1 MAPTLQLNLLGT
13 LELALDG
20 QPLLALRSQKAIALL
35 VYLACNPGP
44 QRREFLADLFW
55 DASSTAQSLSNLRT
69 VLSRL
74 RPYTDDYLLI
84 TPETIAIAPDCDLH
98 TDVAVLE
105 KELSLT
111 PEHLSAG
118 SAFQLAEA
126 LGLYRGDFLTGFY
139 LRDASGFEQWTIVER
154 ERLRFLITQSYRRL
168 VAYYLQKA
176 DYPAGIHAARAWLGL
191 DPTDEEAHAQ
201 LIRLLAYSGQRS
213 AALTQFENCRQILQA
228 ELDIE
233 PSDELQTLHRQIS
246 AGDIPAPALTSVETR
261 PSPSIRHSAPVR
273 LPPRLT
279 SFVGR
284 EEDVAAICARFA
296 QPDRR
301 LITLVG
307 EGGVGKS
314 SLALGV
320 GEAILSEA
328 KLGETTRDNWSDG
341 VCFVSLAEVEA
352 SPEVTLP
359 HRLATALAQAVGL
372 LFSTSPGATEP
383 ARQLFDFLRDRS
395 LLLILDNFEH
405 LIAGTSFVTELRR
418 AAPGCRLLITARQPL
433 QIEGESVVRLVGL
446 PVPPQ
451 NAALPLPDAAYASVA
466 LFVERAR
473 QRLHTFALSSDDRQ
487 ALGHLCR
494 LVAGNALA
502 LELAAAWVEHYSLPE
517 MTALL
522 EANILDFL
530 HSPRPGANERHR
542 SLRRVMETSWGLL
555 TREQQETLAQLSLFR
570 GSFQRDAALTVTGSR
585 LAQLAELVN
594 SSLVQQR
601 GPGRYELHEMVH
613 QFSAE
618 KLDLWPDG
626 GEASAERYARYYLAL
641 VGRVE
646 RTPKQI
652 GQISQELANVRQ
664 AWSWAVEKRNVAGL
678 AGASSGLWNFYLR
691 KGLFQEAEE
700 AFGRAIDA
708 VLATTTDTVGRR
720 RALASLRVAQ
730 AVFLNIRSHFTEA
743 IAVAEEAIGYGLQEE
758 NEAIIA
764 QGYLQWGTALYRQG
778 RYSDAVK
785 RFQMALVAAEDAGL
799 AGDQADILRQLG
811 VAWMEQGDFA
821 QAQGCGEE
829 ALALYRRT
837 GNRLGEGNTL
847 TDIGWMNQR
856 QQKFEEARTYL
867 EEAQRVHE
875 SIDNRHGVTIAL
887 LNLGIVRQM
896 LGKFSSAY
904 DAYQQLLQHLSDQP
918 DRYHHSLVNH
928 SLGVLLTRMGDYP
941 TARRH
946 LMTALE
952 IDRSTGDR
960 GGLAWSYNALGMIH
974 NHLGDPKTGLAYHK
988 QALEIGQEQ
997 GAATV
1002 EGIAWLGIGQDLQAL
1017 GQWAQAQSAYENA
1030 IVVQSKLAQN
1040 IRVIESRGG
1049 LSRCL
1054 LALDTPAPALE
1065 QVEQILDYLATQP
1078 LLGAAQPALVYWNC
1092 YTVLRALED
1101 DRAPALLAQAF
1112 EFVQRQAARIQ
1123 DEHLR
1128 HSYLHELP
1136 PHPAILHE
1144 VESLRLSPRFSGIG
1158 VSAPKTGY
1166 KR

>member
-1 MAPTLQLNLLGT
+1 MTASLQLNLLGT
-13 LELALDG
+13 LELTLDD
-20 QPLLALRSQKAIALL
+20 QPLTGLRSQKAIALL
-35 VYLACNPGP
+35 AYLACNPTP
-44 QRREFLADLFW
+44 QRREFMADLLW
-55 DASSTAQSLSNLRT
+55 DASSTSQSLSNLRT

-74 RPYTDDYLLI
+74 RSHVPDHLLV
-84 TPETIAIAPDCDLH
+84 TSDTIAIAPDCDLH
-98 TDVAVLE
+98 TDVACLE
-105 KELSLT
+105 KQLT
-111 PEHLSAG
+111 LTTENLAAG
-118 SAFQLAEA
+118 SAARLTEA
-126 LGLYRGDFLTGFY
+126 LGRYRGDFLAGFY
-139 LRDASGFEQWTIVER
+139 LRDASGFEQWVTVER
-154 ERLRFLITQSYRRL
+154 ERLRFVAIQGYRRL

-176 DYPAGIHAARAWLGL
+176 EYPSGIDAARAWMGL
-191 DPTDEEAHAQ
+191 DPIDEDAHAQ
-201 LIRLLAYSGQRS
+201 AMRLFAHSGQRT
-213 AALTQFENCRQILQA
+213 AALAQYENCRQILQT

-233 PSDELQTLHRQIS
+233 PSDELQSLHRQIS
-246 AGDIPAPALTSVETR
+246 TGDIPAPALAGAETR
-261 PSPSIRHSAPVR
+261 PHPTIRHN

-284 EEDVAAICARFA
+284 EEEVAAICAQLAR
-296 QPDRR
+296 PDRR

-314 SLALGV
+314 SLARGV
-320 GEAILSEA
+320 GEEILSQAMPEDWPD
-328 KLGETTRDNWSDG
+328 RI
-341 VCFVSLAEVEA
+341 CFVSLAEVEA
-352 SPEVTLP
+352 DPGSTLP

-372 LFSTSPGATEP
+372 VFSTNRSAAEP

-405 LIAGTSFVTELRR
+405 LLAATTFVTDLLH
-418 AAPGCRLLITARQPL
+418 AAPECRLLITARQPL
-433 QIEGESVVRLVGL
+433 QVVGESVVRLSGL
-446 PVPPQ
+446 PVPPKK
-451 NAALPLPDAAYASVA
+451 AALPLPDSAYPSVA
-466 LFVERAR
+466 LFIERAR
-473 QRLHTFALSSDDRQ
+473 QRLHTFALSTDDRR

-522 EANILDFL
+522 EANMLDFL
-530 HSPRPGANERHR
+530 HSPWPSANERHR
-542 SLRRVMETSWGLL
+542 SLRQVMETSWGLL
-555 TREQQETLAQLSLFR
+555 SSEQQEALAQLSLFR
-570 GSFQRDAALTVTGSR
+570 GSFQREAALAVTNSG
-585 LAQLAELVN
+585 LAPLVELVN
-594 SSLVQQR
+594 DSLLQQR
-601 GPGRYELHEMVH
+601 GPGCYELHEMVR
-613 QFSAE
+613 QFAAE
-618 KLDLWPDG
+618 KLARLPDRG
-626 GEASAERYARYYLAL
+626 QAGAERYARHYLAL
-641 VGRVE
+641 VGRVQ
-646 RTPKQI
+646 RTPEQI
-652 GQISQELANVRQ
+652 GQISQELANVRH
-664 AWSWAVEKRNVAGL
+664 AWDWAVEKQDVAEL
-678 AGASSGLWNFYLR
+678 AGASNGLWNFYLR

-708 VLATTTDTVGRR
+708 ILATPLGRIGRR

-730 AVFLNIRSHFTEA
+730 AVFLNIRSRYTEA

-778 RYSDAVK
+778 NYSEAVK
-785 RFQMALVAAEDAGL
+785 RFQMALIAAQDAGL
-799 AGDQADILRQLG
+799 EGDQADVLRQLG
-811 VAWMEQGDFA
+811 VAWLEQGDFA
-821 QAQGCGEE
+821 QAHTHCQE
-829 ALALYRRT
+829 ALAFYRRM

-847 TDIGWMNQR
+847 TDLGWMNQR
-856 QQKFEEARTYL
+856 QQKFEEARAYL

-896 LGKFSSAY
+896 LGEFSASY
-904 DAYQQLLQHLSDQP
+904 DAYQQLFQELGDQP

-928 SLGVLLTRMGDYP
+928 SLGVLLTRMGDFP

-1017 GQWAQAQSAYENA
+1017 GQWAQAQSAYEKA
-1030 IVVQSKLAQN
+1030 IVVQSKLDQN

-1049 LSRCL
+1049 LSQCL
-1054 LALDTPAPALE
+1054 LALDAPTAALE
-1065 QVEQILDYLATQP
+1065 QVEQILDYLSTQP

-1101 DRAPALLAQAF
+1101 DRAPALLAQVF
-1112 EFVQRQAARIQ
+1112 EFVQAQANRIQ
-1123 DEHLR
+1123 DRRLR
-1128 HSYLHELP
+1128 HCYLCELP
-1136 PHPAILHE
+1136 PHPAILRE
-1144 VESLRLSPRFSGIG
+1144 VESLRLSPRFDGVAIG
-1158 VSAPKTGY
+1158 ASKIGQGNEP
-1166 KR
+1166 